1 MRIYVSYQALKLLF
15 MSQQNK
21 EVPNSS
27 SKTRVDKNHVKNFL
41 QAGSDCDLNAR
52 SDAAADLL
60 PNPGP
65 TCHPLCTEATM
76 SSCSKT
82 VQFSGHPVPL
92 WIPWL
97 RLHPVLRGPD
107 SNHNPGT
114 DDSKTNNP
122 TSDDT
127 TTDDA
132 KTNNSETDNS
142 ETNDTNNSCTTTR
155 QLRHQCKQP
164 DCWWDRVE
172 VSEWENQRLRDF

>member
-1 MRIYVSYQALKLLF
+1 VHH
-15 MSQQNK
+15 
-21 EVPNSS
+21 S
-27 SKTRVDKNHVKNFL
+27 SKDSWQLPVYFCSAV

-60 PNPGP
+60 PNPG
-65 TCHPLCTEATM
+65 
-76 SSCSKT
+76 
-82 VQFSGHPVPL
+82 HPVPL

-97 RLHPVLRGPD
+97 RLHPVLRGPEP
-107 SNHNPGT
+107 NHNTST
-114 DDSKTNNP
+114 DDSETNNP

-132 KTNNSETDNS
+132 KTNNSKTNNS
-142 ETNDTNNSCTTTR
+142 ETNDTNNSCATTR